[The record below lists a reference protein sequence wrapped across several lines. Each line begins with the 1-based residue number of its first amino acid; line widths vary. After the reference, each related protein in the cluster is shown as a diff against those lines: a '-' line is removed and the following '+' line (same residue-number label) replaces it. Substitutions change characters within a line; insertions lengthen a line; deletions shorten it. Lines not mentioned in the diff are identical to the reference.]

1 MGNSSVRWNAMKKK
15 GFFIS
20 LFFTSLCLTDNSPRS
35 AVLASILLFMCDYYK
50 GKLIFSKKYIYY
62 YDFHFEDLAPP
73 FGFDK
78 RKERCLY
85 YHSV

>member
-50 GKLIFSKKYIYY
+50 GKLIFFEKIY
-62 YDFHFEDLAPP
+62 L
-73 FGFDK
+73 
-78 RKERCLY
+78 LL
-85 YHSV
+85 